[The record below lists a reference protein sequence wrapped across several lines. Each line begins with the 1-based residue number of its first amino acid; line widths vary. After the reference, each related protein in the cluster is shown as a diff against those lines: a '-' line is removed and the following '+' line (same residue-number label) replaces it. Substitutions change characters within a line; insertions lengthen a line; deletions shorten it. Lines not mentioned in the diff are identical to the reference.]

1 MQLVEA
7 KIDAAQY
14 AFEREEAVQRLQA
27 VTKKA
32 EMSQGGGMKLAQQL
46 TAMEVRHED
55 RLLHG
60 GYAYCSYTY
69 HGYTYHGYTYHG
81 YTCYRC
87 ATRTCACASR
97 RTWRAS

>member
-55 RLLHG
+55 MLPHG
-60 GYAYCSYTY
+60 GYA
-69 HGYTYHGYTYHG
+69 YHG

-87 ATRTCACASR
+87 ATRTCACASS